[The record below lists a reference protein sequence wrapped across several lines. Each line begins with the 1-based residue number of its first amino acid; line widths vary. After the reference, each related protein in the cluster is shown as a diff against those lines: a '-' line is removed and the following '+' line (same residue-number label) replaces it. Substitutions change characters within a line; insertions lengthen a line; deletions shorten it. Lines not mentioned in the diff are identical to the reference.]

1 MTLCWHIKWYL
12 SWMGALEYVSCI
24 NLTSALGYVSHTNQ
38 ITAMRYA
45 CTNQSVTIL
54 SRYAYHIMKLGYHNF
69 CLLIALFAKAEKITK
84 LYLLS
89 ASTVMWT
96 ICLFLLLKVLHASV
110 SHLVFK
116 RYFPD
121 TITC

>member
-1 MTLCWHIKWYL
+1 MGTL
-12 SWMGALEYVSCI
+12 GYVSCI
-24 NLTSALGYVSHTNQ
+24 NLTCTSGYVSHTNQ

-54 SRYAYHIMKLGYHNF
+54 SLPAYHIMKLGYHNF

-96 ICLFLLLKVLHASV
+96 IGLFLLFKVLHASV